1 MSQPHEPFVGVRP
14 WDWWRGA
21 GELWAWGARLHELW
35 LEQLADEPTRL
46 VNRQRRIDALLRHTR
61 ERSRFYR
68 NHWRNVA
75 SGSGLPAYPPVTRSE
90 LMAHFDDWV
99 TDPALRLHEL
109 RHFVEDPRRIA
120 EAYLGR
126 YAVWTS
132 SGTTGVPGIYVQ
144 DTEALAVYGALLT
157 LDFDFA
163 PPADPWNFASGSSR
177 LALIAATG
185 GHFAGV
191 VWWERL
197 CRMHPALAAQARV
210 FSILQPLPDL
220 LAALEEWQPVSIASY
235 PTMLVQLAMEKS
247 AGRFDIR
254 PRALLS
260 GGEALTEADRRTIHD
275 AFGCRLVEDYGASE
289 CMNIAHGCR
298 CGKLHLN
305 ESWVVLEGV
314 DERMR
319 PVPDGEPS
327 YTALLTNLANR
338 VQPIVRYDIGD
349 SITIDTERCECGS
362 DRPSMRVAGRRD
374 DVLTMRGIGRRQV
387 QILPLALETVLE
399 DEAGICRFQL
409 TQTAS
414 DQLSLRIDAGD
425 EGERSLAFDRAQSA
439 LLRFL
444 ASQGAESVRM
454 SLDPAPPRANPVS
467 GKLRRICALGR
478 AAG

>member
-1 MSQPHEPFVGVRP
+1 MALPHEPFADVRP

-35 LEQLADEPTRL
+35 LEQLADRPTRL
-46 VNRQRRIDALLRHTR
+46 ANRQRRIDALLRHAR

-68 NHWRNVA
+68 NHWRDVA
-75 SGSGLPAYPPVTRSE
+75 GASPLSAYPPVTRSE
-90 LMAHFDDWV
+90 LMGHFDDWV
-99 TDPALRLHEL
+99 TDPQLRLHEI
-109 RHFVEDPRRIA
+109 RSFVEDPRRIA
-120 EAYLGR
+120 EPYLGR

-163 PPADPWNFASGSSR
+163 PPADPWNFVSGSSR

-220 LAALEEWQPVSIASY
+220 LADLEEWQPVSIASY
-235 PTMLVQLAMEKS
+235 PTMLVQLAAEKR
-247 AGRFDIR
+247 AGRLDIA

-260 GGEALTEADRRTIHD
+260 GGEALTEADRRTID
-275 AFGCRLVEDYGASE
+275 EAFGCRLVEDYGASE

-298 CGKLHLN
+298 CGRLHLN

-319 PVPDGEPS
+319 AVPDGEAS

-349 SITIDTERCECGS
+349 SITIGRGRCDCGS
-362 DRPSMRVAGRRD
+362 DRPSLQVAGRRD
-374 DVLTMRGIGRRQV
+374 DVLTMRGVGRRQV
-387 QILPLALETVLE
+387 HVLPLAVETVLE

-414 DQLSLRIDAGD
+414 DRLTLRLEAGD
-425 EGERSLAFDRAQSA
+425 ERERALAFDRAQAA

-444 ASQGAESVRM
+444 ASQGAQPVQL

-467 GKLRRICALGR
+467 GKLRRICALRPG
-478 AAG
+478 